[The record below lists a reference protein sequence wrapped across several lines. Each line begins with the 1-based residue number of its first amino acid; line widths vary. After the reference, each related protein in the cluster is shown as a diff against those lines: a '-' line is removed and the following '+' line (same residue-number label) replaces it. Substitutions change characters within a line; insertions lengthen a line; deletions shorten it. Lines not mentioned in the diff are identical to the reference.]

1 MKAKNNNKRRIKM
14 KKISVTFGAVLLVL
28 GCFAFSP
35 TAKADPAPRPTPPPR
50 PEGPPIVGTWH
61 VQVFFDPGHTQL
73 LFESYKQWH
82 RDGLE
87 FESANLGPGVLCVGT
102 WEQMPHNMVSL
113 YHVGWTYG
121 SPAGTYRFVW
131 TETETVSH
139 DGNSYD
145 GAGQITYYDQNGN
158 QVGDPLPTY
167 PHATR
172 LPPQ

>member
-1 MKAKNNNKRRIKM
+1 MKRLNI
-14 KKISVTFGAVLLVL
+14 TFGTILLVL
-28 GCFAFSP
+28 GCLAFSP
-35 TAKADPAPRPTPPPR
+35 TAQA
-50 PEGPPIVGTWH
+50 GPPIPRSPFAIVGTWH
-61 VQVFFDPGHTQL
+61 VQVFFDPRHTQL

-82 RDGLE
+82 SDGLE
-87 FESANLGPGVLCVGT
+87 FESANIAPGTLCVGT
-102 WEQMPHNMVSL
+102 WKQIARDMVSL

-131 TETETVSH
+131 TETDTVSR

-145 GAGQITYYDQNGN
+145 GTGEITYYDENGI

>member
-1 MKAKNNNKRRIKM
+1 MNNRKVNCRTTIPALLM
-14 KKISVTFGAVLLVL
+14 ALAFTCLCSVRAQAGGTQA
-28 GCFAFSP
+28 A
-35 TAKADPAPRPTPPPR
+35 A
-50 PEGPPIVGTWH
+50 IVGTWH

-82 RDGLE
+82 SDGLE

-102 WEQMPHNMVSL
+102 WREIEHNRNTAQL

-121 SPAGTYRFVW
+121 NPAGTTRFVW
-131 TETETVSH
+131 TETETVSA
-139 DGNSYD
+139 DGKSYD
-145 GAGQITYYDQNGN
+145 GTGQITYYDENDN

>member
-1 MKAKNNNKRRIKM
+1 MKRLRI
-14 KKISVTFGAVLLVL
+14 TFTTILLAL
-28 GCFAFSP
+28 GCFALSQA
-35 TAKADPAPRPTPPPR
+35 AKAQPAPPAPPPHD
-50 PEGPPIVGTWH
+50 GHGIVGTWH
-61 VQVFFDPGHTQL
+61 VRIFFDPGHTQL

-82 RDGLE
+82 SDGLE

-102 WEQMPHNMVSL
+102 WKQMPHNMVSL

-121 SPAGTYRFVW
+121 NPAGTYRFVW

-145 GAGQITYYDQNGN
+145 GTGQITYYDENGN

>member
-1 MKAKNNNKRRIKM
+1 M
-14 KKISVTFGAVLLVL
+14 KKLSIPFGTILLVL

-35 TAKADPAPRPTPPPR
+35 GAQADPPIPRSPFS
-50 PEGPPIVGTWH
+50 IVGTWH

-82 RDGLE
+82 SDGLE
-87 FESANLGPGVLCVGT
+87 FESANIAPGVLCVGT
-102 WEQMPHNMVSL
+102 WKQMGHNRAQL

-145 GAGQITYYDQNGN
+145 GTGQITYYDENGN

-167 PHATR
+167 PHAMR

>member
-1 MKAKNNNKRRIKM
+1 MKNRNVNRRTTIPALFVALAFSCLS
-14 KKISVTFGAVLLVL
+14 SVTAQAGGREAA
-28 GCFAFSP
+28 GRTQRS
-35 TAKADPAPRPTPPPR
+35 
-50 PEGPPIVGTWH
+50 PIVGTWD

-82 RDGLE
+82 GDGLE
-87 FESANLGPGVLCVGT
+87 FESANLGPGVLCIGT
-102 WEQMPHNMVSL
+102 WTPLSRNMVSL

-131 TETETVSH
+131 TETETVSS

-145 GAGQITYYDQNGN
+145 GAGQITYYDQSGN

>member
-1 MKAKNNNKRRIKM
+1 MNKRNIQF
-14 KKISVTFGAVLLVL
+14 KKPILVVLIALAL
-28 GCFAFSP
+28 ACLPWPMAQ
-35 TAKADPAPRPTPPPR
+35 ADPPHNPPP
-50 PEGPPIVGTWH
+50 PPPNRSAIVGTWH

-82 RDGLE
+82 SDGLE
-87 FESANLGPGVLCVGT
+87 FESANIAPGVLCVGT
-102 WEQMPHNMVSL
+102 WKKIGRNTAQL

-121 SPAGTYRFVW
+121 SPAGTSRFVW

-139 DGNSYD
+139 DGNTYD
-145 GAGQITYYDQNGN
+145 GTGQITYYDENGN
-158 QVGDPLPTY
+158 QVGNPLPTY

>member
-1 MKAKNNNKRRIKM
+1 MKSRNVNCRTTIPALFM
-14 KKISVTFGAVLLVL
+14 ALAFSCLSSVTAQTGGREAA
-28 GCFAFSP
+28 GGTQGSA
-35 TAKADPAPRPTPPPR
+35 
-50 PEGPPIVGTWH
+50 IVGTWH
-61 VQVFFDPGHTQL
+61 VQVFFDPEHTQL

-82 RDGLE
+82 SDGLE

-102 WEQMPHNMVSL
+102 WKAIGRTSAQL

-121 SPAGTYRFVW
+121 SPAGTTRFVW
-131 TETETVSH
+131 TERETVSS

-145 GAGQITYYDQNGN
+145 GAGQITYYDENGN

>member
-1 MKAKNNNKRRIKM
+1 MKNRNVNCRTTIPALFM
-14 KKISVTFGAVLLVL
+14 AL
-28 GCFAFSP
+28 AFSCLSLV
-35 TAKADPAPRPTPPPR
+35 TAQAGGSQAEGTQRPT
-50 PEGPPIVGTWH
+50 IVGTWH
-61 VQVFFDPGHTQL
+61 VQIFLDSGHTQL

-82 RDGLE
+82 SDGLE
-87 FESANLGPGVLCVGT
+87 FESADLGPGVLCVGT
-102 WEQMPHNMVSL
+102 WNQVARSTVSL

-121 SPAGTYRFVW
+121 NPAGTFRFVW
-131 TETETVSH
+131 TETETLSR

-145 GAGQITYYDQNGN
+145 GAGQITYYDENGN